1 MVYTAVDDEPIAL
14 DKLTNYIKKI
24 PYLELVASCSDS
36 FEAMKVM
43 TEKHIDAMFID
54 INMPDLNGLD
64 SVRNLNNP
72 PLVVFITAY
81 AEYAVDS
88 YKVQAV
94 DYLLK
99 PYGFED
105 LQRAASNV
113 MKRWELHANPSS
125 DQTRAESG
133 VLYFKVDYR
142 YIRVEL
148 DDIIYIEGMNEYLKI
163 KTVSGDPFLTHTTF
177 KQMNERLPENFLQ
190 AHRSYVVNMKHVKEI
205 ERSVILMTDGT
216 HISISDS
223 NKDTFLQYLQRHGLK
238 K

>member
-1 MVYTAVDDEPIAL
+1 
-14 DKLTNYIKKI
+14 
-24 PYLELVASCSDS
+24 
-36 FEAMKVM
+36 
-43 TEKHIDAMFID
+43 
-54 INMPDLNGLD
+54 MPDLNGLEF
-64 SVRNLNNP
+64 VRNLNNP

-88 YKVQAV
+88 HKVQAV

-113 MKRWELHANPSS
+113 MKRWELLSS
-125 DQTRAESG
+125 QPAEQPCAEAG

-142 YIRVEL
+142 YVRVEM

-163 KTVSGDPFLTHTTF
+163 KTISGDPFLTHTTF
-177 KQMNERLPENFLQ
+177 KQMNEKLPENFLQ